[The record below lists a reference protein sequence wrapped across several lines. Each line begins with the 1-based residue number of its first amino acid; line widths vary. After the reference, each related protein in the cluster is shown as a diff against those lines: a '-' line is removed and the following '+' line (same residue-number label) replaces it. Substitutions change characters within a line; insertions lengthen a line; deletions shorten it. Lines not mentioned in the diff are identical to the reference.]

1 MSILINP
8 GSRISENEGDGW
20 TNTYEGAIA
29 EAGRWHQRMVD
40 DGFGQDV
47 ELLLQ
52 DDPIERDGRWVF
64 QFRHRV
70 TGVVVELETHGI
82 DDIDAYMRRHI
93 FGARVYWN
101 GSSCS
106 NPQLDDWA
114 APGFV
119 QTFRAVDG
127 AAS

>member
-1 MSILINP
+1 MTILINP
-8 GSRISENEGDGW
+8 GSGPVTEQGEGW

-29 EAGRWHQRMVD
+29 EAERWHQRMVD
-40 DGFGQDV
+40 DGFGHDV
-47 ELLLQ
+47 ELLSQ
-52 DDPIERDGRWVF
+52 DDPIERGGRWVF
-64 QFRHRV
+64 HFRHRV

-82 DDIDAYMRRHI
+82 DDMDAYMRRHI

-106 NPQLDDWA
+106 SPELDDWA

-119 QTFRAVDG
+119 QTFRAEGG
-127 AAS
+127 AS